1 MILIECNAQVIHMG
15 TTFLVFYKYRSM
27 TKDELEKA
35 SKEWRQLKVSL
46 PEDVELIGEYN
57 HAWGTEYNG
66 FLLFEAEK
74 ADPFLDWWST
84 FKDNIRW
91 YVEKTHTIV
100 ARKR

>member
-1 MILIECNAQVIHMG
+1 MSTA
-15 TTFLVFYKYRSM
+15 FLVLYKYRSM
-27 TKDELEKA
+27 SKDEA
-35 SKEWRQLKVSL
+35 QQANNEWRELKKTL

-66 FLLFEAEK
+66 FLLFQAES
-74 ADPFLDWWST
+74 ADSFLDWWSG
-84 FKDNIRW
+84 FKDKIRW